1 MKLIYEKSIKG
12 RIGFSM
18 PEDRF
23 EDINV
28 KDCIPEYALSKEKKE
43 LPEVSEV
50 DVVRHF
56 TTLSKI
62 NYGVDTGFYPLGS
75 CTMKYNPKINEKL
88 ANLEGFTFA
97 HPLADIKHFQG
108 SLELMYELEQ
118 LLKEI
123 TGMDRFTLAPG
134 AGAHGELVGVLIM
147 GKYFEDS
154 GKPRHKMIVPDSAH
168 GTNPASSA
176 MAGFKVVEVKSNER
190 GTVDIEHL
198 KSLMDEDTAGIMLTN
213 PNTVGLFETDITE
226 ITKIVHGKGG
236 LLYYDGA
243 NLNALLGI
251 VRPGDTGFDIVHL
264 NLHKTFSTPH
274 GGGGPGAGVVGVKNH
289 LIEFLPSPIVCKCD
303 DFYSLEYPKKSIGRI
318 RAFFCNFSV
327 LVKAYA
333 WILSMGKDGL
343 KEAARVSIINANYVL
358 SKLKP
363 YYRPSYDRFC
373 MHECI
378 LTGRDYKEYGIKTLD
393 IAKRLMDYGF
403 HPPTI
408 YFPHFEPYAH
418 ETIMVEPT
426 ESESKETIDEFI
438 NAMIKISKEAIENPE
453 LLKSAPHSTP
463 IRRADETKATREP
476 ILKFEEK

>member
-213 PNTVGLFETDITE
+213 PNTVGLFETDITK

-274 GGGGPGAGVVGVKNH
+274 GGGGPGAGAVGVKNH

-378 LTGRDYKEYGIKTLD
+378 LTGRD
-393 IAKRLMDYGF
+393 
-403 HPPTI
+403 
-408 YFPHFEPYAH
+408 
-418 ETIMVEPT
+418 
-426 ESESKETIDEFI
+426 
-438 NAMIKISKEAIENPE
+438 
-453 LLKSAPHSTP
+453 
-463 IRRADETKATREP
+463 
-476 ILKFEEK
+476 